1 MSKVQKLKS
10 TTDAFLKA
18 SKSIYGPEISGS
30 HLINGKLKRGE
41 NFFQSLNPADLS
53 DVVGSFPSASKKD
66 IDETVKA
73 AAAAYEKWR
82 KVPAP
87 VRGNAIGRLAQ
98 VLEREKENLAKII
111 TREIGKT
118 LKESLGEVQEAIDT
132 ALFFQSEGRRLY
144 GQTVPSELPQKELM
158 TYRRPLGVCLMITAS
173 NFPFAVPSWK
183 IIPALIAG
191 NTVIWKSSQDAPA
204 TALSFAMCFQEAGF
218 PAGVVNL
225 IHGDGEVGQTCLE
238 YVEKGLVQKV
248 SFTGSTAVGKKI
260 GEICGRALQIPSL
273 ELGGKNPL
281 IIYKDADLDKAIPTS
296 IVSCYGTAGQRC
308 TSTGNII
315 IHKDIYDEFKSK
327 FMKAASGIK
336 IGNPLLSKNI
346 LYGPLIA
353 ERYLQNFLK
362 HLEWGKKDGGR
373 LLFGNGRISK
383 KNPYP
388 NFSGDPDAGW
398 FVTPTLW
405 EGVKKDMRLFQEEIF
420 GPTVNLV
427 KVNSFD
433 EAMECANG
441 HDYGLS
447 SAIFTED
454 AHLMLEFKENIQA
467 GMSSINNS
475 TTGAE
480 AHLPFGGIKGS
491 GNGTRESG
499 IWVLDSYTRWHAVN
513 VDLASQLQLAQMD
526 TDYGD
531 FREPISFKDWVK

>member
-1 MSKVQKLKS
+1 VSAVLKTS
-10 TTDAFLKA
+10 R
-18 SKSIYGPEISGS
+18 SPYGPQIVGS

-41 NFFQSLNPADLS
+41 NHFDSLNPADLS
-53 DVVGSFPSASKKD
+53 DVVGTFPAATKKD
-66 IDETVKA
+66 VEEAVRA
-73 AAAAYEKWR
+73 ANAAYEKWR

-98 VLEREKENLAKII
+98 VLEREKESLARII

-118 LKESLGEVQEAIDT
+118 LKESIGEVQEAIDT
-132 ALFFQSEGRRLY
+132 AYFFQSEGRRLY

-183 IIPALIAG
+183 IIPALLAG
-191 NTVIWKSSQDAPA
+191 NTVLWKSSQDAPA
-204 TALSFAMCFQEAGF
+204 TALSFALCFQEAGF

-225 IHGDGEVGQTCLE
+225 IHGDGATGEECLSF
-238 YVEKGLVQKV
+238 VEKGQIQKV
-248 SFTGSTAVGKKI
+248 SFTGSSAVGRKI
-260 GEICGRALQIPSL
+260 GEICGRALQTPSL

-281 IIYKDADLDKAIPTS
+281 IIYKDADLKKAIPTS
-296 IVSCYGTAGQRC
+296 IVSSYGTAGQRC

-315 IHKDIYDEFKSK
+315 VHKDIYDEFKTK
-327 FMKAASGIK
+327 FLKAAQEIK
-336 IGNPLLSKNI
+336 IGNPLTSKNI
-346 LYGPLIA
+346 FYGPLIA
-353 ERYLQNFLK
+353 ERYLTNFLK
-362 HLEWGKKDGGR
+362 HLEWGKKDGGK
-373 LLFGNGRISK
+373 LLMGKGRVSK
-383 KNPYP
+383 KNSYAH
-388 NFSGDPDAGW
+388 FSGDPDAGW

-405 EGVKKDMRLFQEEIF
+405 EGVKKEMRLFQEEIF

-427 KVNSFD
+427 KVGSFE

-441 HDYGLS
+441 HAYGLS

-454 AHLMLEFKENIQA
+454 PHLMLEFKENIQA

-480 AHLPFGGIKGS
+480 AHLPFGGVKAS

-513 VDLASQLQLAQMD
+513 VDLASHLQLAQMD
-526 TDYGD
+526 VDYGE
-531 FREPISFKDWVK
+531 FSKPVNFSDWVKA